1 MGPGSTGRRAER
13 HGGTTGPRV
22 RPGLRIA
29 ALLAV
34 VALLPGCASNFGPS
48 AVREE
53 RPNYNREIVRSHD
66 EQMLLNLVRLRYR
79 DTPLFVELTSVVTS
93 YTFDRNLSLGARVI
107 AGRAADEYTA
117 GAGMFIGNRPTI
129 TYLPLQGEEF
139 AIRMLSPLPIESIML
154 FSQTG
159 WSVERLMLLCVQRI
173 NDLENAPSATGPT
186 PAAAPDFRRFRDL
199 ATRLRR
205 LSLADR
211 FGMHW
216 GMAEP
221 AAEGAPQSFRLK
233 FWLRAPADPA
243 DALSADVAAV
253 REALGLGPD
262 REEYAMTPFP
272 YSHSPDEVGIRGRSL
287 LGVLYF
293 LSQSVEPPADHEA
306 AGLVTITRDADGE
319 PFAWR
324 QVLGDTMRIRS
335 SKTKPDNAFAAVAHR
350 GWWFY
355 IADDDL
361 TSKSTLSLLHFLFSL
376 QSASGKGRSPVLTLP
391 VGR

>member
-287 LGVLYF
+287 LCGI
-293 LSQSVEPPADHEA
+293 SCPSRWSRRPIMRPQDWSRSPA
-306 AGLVTITRDADGE
+306 TPT
-319 PFAWR
+319 
-324 QVLGDTMRIRS
+324 
-335 SKTKPDNAFAAVAHR
+335 
-350 GWWFY
+350 
-355 IADDDL
+355 
-361 TSKSTLSLLHFLFSL
+361 
-376 QSASGKGRSPVLTLP
+376 ASPSPGGRSWGTPCASALRRRSPTTRSRP
-391 VGR
+391 SPIGAGGSTSPTTTSRRSRH